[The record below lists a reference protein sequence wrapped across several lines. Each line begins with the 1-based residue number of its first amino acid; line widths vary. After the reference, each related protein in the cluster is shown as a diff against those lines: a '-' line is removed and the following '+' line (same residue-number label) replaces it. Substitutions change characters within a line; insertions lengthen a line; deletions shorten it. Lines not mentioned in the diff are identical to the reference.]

1 LHFIDTRLNFLKN
14 QLANALVCG
23 VNVSNSKDYAEMV
36 AAAESAVSSV
46 KDAEL
51 RRSAFQIVLEDLL
64 AGGSGKLGLRGK
76 REKRSEPPT
85 EADSGRTKRKRGSS
99 RSGTQ
104 SYVDELLSEGFFKK
118 QKNISE
124 VKAELENRGHHI
136 PLTSLSGPLQRMCK
150 ERELRRQKITKAG
163 SRPTYSYSNW

>member
-1 LHFIDTRLNFLKN
+1 M
-14 QLANALVCG
+14 
-23 VNVSNSKDYAEMV
+23 SNSKDYAQMV

-64 AGGSGKLGLRGK
+64 AGSRGMSGLRGK
-76 REKRSEPPT
+76 REGAQSGHA
-85 EADSGRTKRKRGSS
+85 EADSVKTKRKPQSPRG
-99 RSGTQ
+99 GTQ

-136 PLTSLSGPLQRMCK
+136 PLSSLSGPLQRMCK
-150 ERELRRQKITKAG
+150 ERTLRRQKITKDG